1 MGLKGGTSE
10 MALCAHCGGE
20 IQGQGVKR
28 RTKTGESRSWKYGK
42 RKFYSD
48 QWLHAECA
56 SQPDRRQLK
65 GLLFVVL
72 AIVASILFVHFSRA

>member
-1 MGLKGGTSE
+1 

-28 RTKTGESRSWKYGK
+28 KIKTGESRSWRYGK

-48 QWLHAECA
+48 QWMHAECA
-56 SQPDRRQLK
+56 SQRDRRQIK
-65 GLLFVVL
+65 ALLFVVL
-72 AIVASILFVHFSRA
+72 GIIALYLYAHFSGA